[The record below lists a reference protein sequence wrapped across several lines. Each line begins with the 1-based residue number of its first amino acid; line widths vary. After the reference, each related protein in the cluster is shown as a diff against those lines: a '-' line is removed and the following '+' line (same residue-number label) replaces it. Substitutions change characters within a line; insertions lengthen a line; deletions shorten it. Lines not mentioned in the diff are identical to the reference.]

1 MPKIN
6 LNEYEALDQLEE
18 HGARIKTRYKKK
30 RAPKMKFGHPKCLFW
45 APKISFGYPKYG
57 SRKRRIYSVIR
68 VSEICF

>member
-30 RAPKMKFGHPKCLFW
+30 RAPKIKFDGKDSR
-45 APKISFGYPKYG
+45 ISKSKKFKQRNSKYD
-57 SRKRRIYSVIR
+57 
-68 VSEICF
+68 

>member
-30 RAPKMKFGHPKCLFW
+30 RAPKMKFDSKDSR
-45 APKISFGYPKYG
+45 ISKSKKFKQRNSKYD
-57 SRKRRIYSVIR
+57 
-68 VSEICF
+68 